1 MAMIRWADT
10 HLGGK
15 GYYDWTPFEHPDLGT
30 VEIGGW
36 DMLYAFRN
44 PAPQFLE
51 SEIAPHADWLIWQSL
66 ITPRLEV
73 LTAEAKSLGEGLYQI
88 RLVVENTG
96 WLPSYGAKK
105 ALERKVVRP
114 VIAEIAVPTGG
125 TLVSGKTRE
134 ELTQLEGRA
143 LKPAGNTGSNT
154 DTTED
159 RAKVEWVVQASK
171 GSSVDLIARHERAGT
186 VRVRLELP

>member
-1 MAMIRWADT
+1 MIRWADT

-15 GYYDWTPFEHPDLGT
+15 GYYDWIPFDHPDLGP

-66 ITPRLEV
+66 VTPRLEV
-73 LTAEAKSLGEGLYQI
+73 QNMEAKPLGDGVYQI

-96 WLPSYGAKK
+96 WLPSYVAKK
-105 ALERKVVRP
+105 ALDRKVVRP
-114 VIAEIAVPTGG
+114 VIAEIRLPEDA
-125 TLVSGKTRE
+125 TLVTGKLRE

-143 LKPAGNTGSNT
+143 LKPAGNTGSNADVT
-154 DTTED
+154 DD
-159 RAKVEWVVQASK
+159 RAKVEWVIRAPQ
-171 GSSVDLIARHERAGT
+171 GSMVTLVARHERAGT
-186 VRVRLELP
+186 VRLDLPLP